1 MPNIIFASQEANI
14 QAVRSLKVGPL
25 VSVDLKQSLALVRQL
40 NIYAYDAY
48 LLVCAMQLGTPLL
61 TLDAPL
67 KVAAASLGIEVMEI

>member
-1 MPNIIFASQEANI
+1 MRAKRATTLSCGWTNPVMLGTPYI
-14 QAVRSLKVGPL
+14 
-25 VSVDLKQSLALVRQL
+25 KQSLALVRQL